1 MDGAAGLENTWKIR
15 RDEDDLDIE
24 DRKTSS
30 SREEGNEDK
39 NSCNGKNHKKKRL
52 LILLIF
58 KVGVDRSIKFI
69 ECQVFI
75 NVARLIDILKEY
87 KAIYIYIYIYISSE
101 KMHLSK
107 EKFGVTCTSDDC
119 VDTFIC
125 FLVVKIL

>member
-1 MDGAAGLENTWKIR
+1 LDGAAGLENTWKIR

-87 KAIYIYIYIYISSE
+87 KAIYIYIYIY
-101 KMHLSK
+101 HLK
-107 EKFGVTCTSDDC
+107 KCTYQKKNLELHVRVMIVWTHLYASW
-119 VDTFIC
+119 
-125 FLVVKIL
+125 